1 MNSLSA
7 IKYFTLKTA
16 TTLLVVAV
24 LFCTKAKAQSNTIS
38 VHDPVIIQQ
47 DSMYHIFCTGRGISH
62 FSSTDLI
69 HWQKEK
75 PVFDTLP
82 WAVQEI
88 VGFKNHIW
96 APDISYYNG
105 QYYLYYSISTFGKN
119 NSAIGLATNV
129 TLNTKDSNY
138 KWIDHGKVLR
148 SYAGKDRFNAIDPNF
163 ITDEKGS
170 PWLSFGSFWSGIK
183 LIQLNTDGTAI
194 NSINSSI
201 YSLASKSSKDFTM
214 VDSTKSDGAI
224 EAPFIYK
231 KNQYYYL
238 FTSLDLCCRG
248 EKSTYKIAVGRS
260 TNITGPYLDKQG
272 IDMLHGGGTILAAGD
287 TNWYAVGHNGMANL
301 NGKDYIVY
309 HGYDRNDNGRSKL
322 ILQQIL
328 WDADGWPLI
337 RKTNTNHE
345 PF

>member
-1 MNSLSA
+1 MHSLFA
-7 IKYFTLKTA
+7 IKRTILITA

-24 LFCTKAKAQSNTIS
+24 LFCNKMQAQVTNIS

-62 FSSTDLI
+62 WSSTDLM

-88 VGFKNHIW
+88 TGFKNHIW
-96 APDISYYNG
+96 APDISYYQG

-119 NSAIGLATNV
+119 NSAIGLATNS

-138 KWIDHGKVLR
+138 KWIDHGKVVR
-148 SYAGKDRFNAIDPNF
+148 SYASKDRFNAIDPNC
-163 ITDEKGS
+163 IIDEAGKR
-170 PWLSFGSFWSGIK
+170 WLSFGSFWGGIK
-183 LIQLNTDGTAI
+183 LVQLNTDGTTI
-194 NSINSSI
+194 NASNSKM
-201 YSLASKSSKDFTM
+201 YSVASRSSKDYTM
-214 VDSTKSDGAI
+214 VDSTKNNSAI

-231 KNQYYYL
+231 KNKYYYL
-238 FTSLDLCCRG
+238 FASVDLCCRG
-248 EKSTYKIAVGRS
+248 EKSTYKIIVGRS

-287 TNWYAVGHNGMANL
+287 NNWYAVGHNGVASL
-301 NGKDYIVY
+301 NGKDYIIY
-309 HGYDRNDNGRSKL
+309 HGYDKNDNGKSKL
-322 ILQQIL
+322 ILQQLL
-328 WDADGWPLI
+328 WDVDGWPNISKL
-337 RKTNTNHE
+337 
-345 PF
+345 

>member
-1 MNSLSA
+1 MHSLSA
-7 IKYFTLKTA
+7 IKRFILTTAATLM
-16 TTLLVVAV
+16 VVAV
-24 LFCTKAKAQSNTIS
+24 LFCNKLRAQVSIIS

-47 DSMYHIFCTGRGISH
+47 DSIYHIFCTGRGISH
-62 FSSTDLI
+62 WSSTDLM

-75 PVFDTLP
+75 PIFDTLP

-88 VGFKNHIW
+88 TGFKNHIW
-96 APDISYYNG
+96 APDISYYKG
-105 QYYLYYSISTFGKN
+105 RYYLYYSISTFGKN

-138 KWIDHGKVLR
+138 KWIDHGKVFR

-183 LIQLNTDGTAI
+183 LIQLNADGT
-194 NSINSSI
+194 SINHNNNNICSI
-201 YSLASKSSKDFTM
+201 ASRSSKDYPM
-214 VDSTKSDGAI
+214 VDSTKNDGAI

-248 EKSTYKIAVGRS
+248 ERSTYKIAIGRS
-260 TNITGPYLDKQG
+260 KNITGPYLDKQG

-287 TNWYAVGHNGMANL
+287 TNWYAVGHNGVASL
-301 NGKDYIVY
+301 NGKDYIIY
-309 HGYDRNDNGRSKL
+309 HGYDKNDNGKSKL
-322 ILQQIL
+322 ILQQL
-328 WDADGWPLI
+328 SWDEEGWPNISKL
-337 RKTNTNHE
+337 
-345 PF
+345 